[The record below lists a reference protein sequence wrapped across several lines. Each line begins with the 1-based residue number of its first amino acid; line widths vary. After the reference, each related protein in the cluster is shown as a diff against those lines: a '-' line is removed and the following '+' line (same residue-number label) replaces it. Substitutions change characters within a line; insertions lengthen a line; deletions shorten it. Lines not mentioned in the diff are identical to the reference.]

1 VFEYDR
7 PPKPIR
13 SPKPIYPLA
22 AFKARIEGT
31 VLVEV
36 LIDAQGRVAG
46 SRIAQS
52 TLGLD
57 DAALATVRKWLFKPA
72 VKNGL
77 PVATLAHIPVQY
89 RIY

>member
-31 VLVEV
+31 VLVEI

-57 DAALATVRKWLFKPA
+57 DAALATVRQWMFQPA
-72 VKNGL
+72 VKDGQTV
-77 PVATLAHIPVQY
+77 PTLAHIPVKF